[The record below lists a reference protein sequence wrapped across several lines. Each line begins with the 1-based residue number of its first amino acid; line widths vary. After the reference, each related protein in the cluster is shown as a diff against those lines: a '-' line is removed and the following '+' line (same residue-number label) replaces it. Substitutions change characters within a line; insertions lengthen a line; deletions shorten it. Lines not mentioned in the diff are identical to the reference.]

1 MVFVTVHKEFDE
13 GLKFFIQ
20 EDQDDYGDWIEARLF
35 TLMSPD
41 KVELY
46 NRLLDTRTFQ
56 DRFDMIN
63 SAEDSSSEALIFP
76 PTHQTLVD
84 SCLEEKHYNDALK
97 MLESLVSKRFY
108 PPKRMIRQIIKDIIL
123 EHDDH
128 YLATRAYQHLKH
140 IQVYHGPKV
149 FETLW
154 DDSQE
159 FWSFLDDLTTYVTKD
174 EYQKRDMSPRI
185 RMILDFITG
194 LLYDD
199 LARKYPWNLSDSL
212 LANFFVKY
220 SMPVTKLQKALDIVF
235 HLIEFFKE
243 NIEIES
249 LCFNLLDQM
258 ILLSHANIFCGET
271 LLGGIYERIYK
282 SNVNGFL
289 TFFTKLHSHVM
300 KVKLIDFMF
309 YHDYSHANLP
319 SKSLLRTPISLRKLA
334 LLFQISPNYK
344 WSQRDLMEDLYRYTS
359 LLYLM
364 LQAYTRSIG
373 YFRNVRVFTLDP
385 DEIEVLIKVPAM
397 VKELSKNHSSD
408 FKSEESEYIL
418 KIKQNFSLIKTY
430 ALLWQS

>member
-1 MVFVTVHKEFDE
+1 MQFVTVHKEFDD

-20 EDQDDYGDWIEARLF
+20 EDPEDYGDWIDARLF

-56 DRFDMIN
+56 NRFDMIN
-63 SAEDSSSEALIFP
+63 TVEDSSSEALIFP

-97 MLESLVSKRFY
+97 MLESLVSERFY
-108 PPKRMIRQIIKDIIL
+108 PPKRMIRQIIDDIIL
-123 EHDDH
+123 EHEDN

-154 DDSQE
+154 DDGQE
-159 FWSFLDDLTTYVTKD
+159 FWNFLDNLTSYVTKE
-174 EYQKRDMSPRI
+174 EYQQRDMSSRI
-185 RMILDFITG
+185 RMVLDFITG
-194 LLYDD
+194 LIYDD
-199 LARKYPWNLSDSL
+199 LSRNYPWNLSDAL
-212 LANFFVKY
+212 LTNYFVKY
-220 SMPVTKLQKALDIVF
+220 SMPVTKLQKALDIIF

-243 NIEIES
+243 NIEIEI
-249 LCFNLLDQM
+249 QR
-258 ILLSHANIFCGET
+258 
-271 LLGGIYERIYK
+271 ERIP
-282 SNVNGFL
+282 NFL
-289 TFFTKLHSHVM
+289 YGTHFSLIFLVARSTHAGLIQKLHSNVM

-319 SKSLLRTPISLRKLA
+319 TKALLRTPISLRKLA

-344 WSQRDLMEDLYRYTS
+344 WSQRDTMEDLYRYTS

-373 YFRNVRVFTLDP
+373 YFRNVRVFALDP
-385 DEIEVLIKVPAM
+385 DEIEVLTKIPTM
-397 VKELSKNHSSD
+397 VKELSKKHNAD
-408 FKSEESEYIL
+408 LREDESEYTL
-418 KIKQNFSLIKTY
+418 KVKQNFSLIKTY